1 MPIAWLWKEE
11 NWLKCQLNHV
21 YVNAGHAN
29 LIHKLRSEVWEKHQ
43 KCLHNS
49 EKYAN
54 LHEVQWVVQKLW
66 IEIYDETLIKSP
78 TKAYNVKFEEQEAEH
93 HRVDGIEHQHK
104 EV

>member
-29 LIHKLRSEVWEKHQ
+29 LIHKLCSEVWEKHQ

-93 HRVDGIEHQHK
+93 HRVDRIEHQHK